1 MRKIYIVLT
10 HTGTLLSKFI
20 KLYTKKHYSHVSLAF
35 DEELEEMY
43 SFGRLYTYNAFIG
56 GFVKESLTEGTFKR
70 FKNTETSVY
79 EYEITDE
86 QYNKIHKIVKAM
98 YQKRKEYKFNFIGVF
113 LVMFNKKIKRKN
125 ALYCAE
131 FVKGVLEKGDIDVS
145 YLPEIIKPEDF
156 KKLKNAKLIYK
167 GKLRKYRNRIKSL
180 EPAKKE
186 IPVTII
192 RRRAAV

>member
-10 HTGTLLSKFI
+10 YTGTLLSNFI
-20 KLYTKKHYSHVSLAF
+20 KLYTQKDYSHVSLSF

-56 GFVKESLTEGTFKR
+56 GFIKESLTSGTYKR

-79 EYEITDE
+79 EIEITAK
-86 QYNKIHKIVKAM
+86 QYIEIQKFVKAM
-98 YQKRKEYKFNFIGVF
+98 YKRRKEYKFNLIGLF
-113 LVMFNKKIKRKN
+113 FVMFNKKIKRKN

-131 FVKGVLEKGDIDVS
+131 FVKRALEEGNVDVS

-156 KKLKNAKLIYK
+156 KKMKNAKLIYK
-167 GKLRKYRNRIKSL
+167 GKLRKYRTRMRKI
-180 EPAKKE
+180 E
-186 IPVTII
+186 IPKPITII
-192 RRRAAV
+192 HRRAAV

>member
-10 HTGTLLSKFI
+10 YTGTLLSNFI
-20 KLYTKKHYSHVSLAF
+20 KLYTQKDYSHVSLSF

-56 GFVKESLTEGTFKR
+56 GFIKESLTSGTYKR

-79 EYEITDE
+79 EIEITAK
-86 QYNKIHKIVKAM
+86 QYIEIQKFVKAM
-98 YQKRKEYKFNFIGVF
+98 YKRRKEYKFNLIGLF

-131 FVKGVLEKGDIDVS
+131 FVKRALEEGNVDVS

-156 KKLKNAKLIYK
+156 KKMKNAKLIYK
-167 GKLRKYRNRIKSL
+167 GKLRKYRTRMRKI
-180 EPAKKE
+180 E
-186 IPVTII
+186 IPKPITII
-192 RRRAAV
+192 HRRAAV